1 MRVTFAHAESVAAA
15 VALLTACGKKGDGE
29 ADNDASAAM
38 AAEVSA
44 SSATVVKIG
53 HAARLTE
60 PIAHLGNDNEN
71 GARLAVEEI
80 NAQGRT
86 VDDRC
91 SGLQPAAR
99 HGVIAPQAV
108 SDNVAHR
115 ATNVCSALTKIS
127 SVQPDGI
134 FLSGGMNAT
143 GEPSTKQT
151 APGIGAQILGGDGV
165 CTDKVGEPANLAA
178 QNLIRL
184 KAGFALS
191 TMDKGAGFEKKPGNR
206 IHMPARIDAPFAY
219 DGLYANV
226 DAIKRARSLEAHGV
240 LAATSSTGCNG
251 AIGGMAG
258 EDNGTSKEG
267 AITLYDFKDG
277 KKAVLDAVK
286 M

>member
-1 MRVTFAHAESVAAA
+1 MRVRFAHAESVAAA
-15 VALLTACGKKGDGE
+15 VALLTACGKKSDGE
-29 ADNDASAAM
+29 AGNGVSTAM
-38 AAEVSA
+38 AAAVPA
-44 SSATVVKIG
+44 GSATVVKIG
-53 HAARLTE
+53 HAALLTE

-71 GARLAVEEI
+71 GARLAVEQI

-91 SGLQPAAR
+91 IGLQPDAR
-99 HGVIAPQAV
+99 HGVIAPQAAQ
-108 SDNVAHR
+108 DNVAYQ
-115 ATNVCSALTKIS
+115 ATNDRAVLTKIS
-127 SVQPDGI
+127 SAQPDGI
-134 FLSGGMNAT
+134 LSGGMNAP
-143 GEPSTKQT
+143 GEPFTKQA

-191 TMDKGAGFEKKPGNR
+191 TMDKGAGFEKKSGNR

-219 DGLYANV
+219 DALHANV
-226 DAIKRARSLEAHGV
+226 DAMKRARSIEAHGV
-240 LAATSSTGCNG
+240 LAAMSFT
-251 AIGGMAG
+251 AIAG
-258 EDNGTSKEG
+258 EDNGASKEG